1 LVPSSINKTL
11 GDGVGDVS
19 CNFSRLR
26 SRLTNYPSCIA
37 TLAVVAALLALG
49 ATTQRGY
56 GIDTS
61 LDALIRAGLA
71 TVQPYGTTLT
81 TLLNVTFNRS
91 LRFWAAVLIANA
103 PQLLLSILYLF
114 LNGLLAAMHAAYE
127 WSSYISERKTLRLSS
142 PHGIQRGT
150 YFLTI
155 PYRFALPLQLF
166 SAALHWLISQ
176 SLFVIDVGGL
186 TYKGARYGTGS
197 QAQYDPNGK
206 MSTTMIGYSLLGIT
220 CALTVGSTLVV
231 WIVWTGSFK
240 MESERVQAIDGEL
253 GSDQGLLH
261 MPMVSTCS
269 AAISAACHPP
279 PEDNAADQL
288 PIIWGRIPGSVQ
300 WAFTSAREVKLSLL
314 S

>member
-1 LVPSSINKTL
+1 VVPSGISKTL
-11 GDGVGDVS
+11 GNGVSDVS
-19 CNFSRLR
+19 CHLSTIR
-26 SRLTNYPSCIA
+26 SRLTNSPSCIA
-37 TLAVVAALLALG
+37 TLAVVAALFALG

-61 LDALIRAGLA
+61 LRALIRVGLA

-81 TLLNVTFNRS
+81 TLLNKTFNHS

-127 WSSYISERKTLRLSS
+127 RSSYISERKTLRLSS

-155 PYRFALPLQLF
+155 PYRFAIPLQLF
-166 SAALHWLISQ
+166 SAALHWLDLQ

-197 QAQYDPNGK
+197 QAQYAPNSQ
-206 MSTTMIGYSLLGIT
+206 MSTTMIGYSLLGMA
-220 CALTVGSTLVV
+220 CALTEGSTLMV
-231 WIVWTGSFK
+231 WIVWTGSF
-240 MESERVQAIDGEL
+240 
-253 GSDQGLLH
+253 
-261 MPMVSTCS
+261 
-269 AAISAACHPP
+269 
-279 PEDNAADQL
+279 
-288 PIIWGRIPGSVQ
+288 
-300 WAFTSAREVKLSLL
+300 
-314 S
+314 